1 MTFTASRTLTGKEPP
16 SCFCSCH
23 RVLGHSG
30 LTEGLPE
37 GADIG
42 LSRKGAPICA
52 SLNSRQEEQPGQLR
66 GLCPAPKASDGCRL
80 FSAKDA
86 KATGALR
93 PKSRISR
100 SPGAQ
105 GEAAFPVTPGAVAE
119 PDWGVPNPR
128 AVGFWDGQASCS
140 SRWKASR

>member
-52 SLNSRQEEQPGQLR
+52 SLSSRQEEQPGQLR

-93 PKSRISR
+93 PKSHIFTFPRCPRGSSFSSHTRGCGRARLGGPR
-100 SPGAQ
+100 SQ
-105 GEAAFPVTPGAVAE
+105 SS
-119 PDWGVPNPR
+119 
-128 AVGFWDGQASCS
+128 GFLGWTGLLLI
-140 SRWKASR
+140 